1 MLDKE
6 NLTVLTDAISKIMN
20 KESVTEEIE
29 IELNEASIT
38 TSTDFDDYP
47 VEKDAKKFNLKV
59 KKMPDEGDDINGP
72 DLMTLTGSEK
82 DIVSYFVKYMGANK
96 NDTLKDLEQ
105 EFGESKIHEAKVGIQ
120 VVDVKDSIGGLKKVG
135 VKANAS
141 RKLDDEIEVD
151 TKDKKKVV
159 KWMMN
164 SGWDKDD
171 IEDLYPELLENLEI
185 TEKLKAAR
193 GKSVLDIDFAGDDT
207 EMDGM
212 SKKYKIK
219 MKKGK
224 IKGTALVAGENKNI
238 LAYLQSDDYEMDDE
252 NIADIYPEVVAEAY
266 DRNKLVNK
274 MMKPIKDK
282 EALKGKGKTKKEASG
297 DKEAYQKF
305 FMAALKKFGV
315 ESQAELKGDKEKEFY
330 DYIDKNW
337 DAKNEDLE
345 EKQKPYVSSMDG
357 KFDVLDAKGKVAFST
372 KNSKE
377 AEKFLK
383 VNYKMLMKETDE
395 DLEES
400 INEAK
405 KVEASDN
412 VYNLNNNQ
420 GQKPLRDYLN
430 DRFKIPASKFL
441 ERIGFSGDTLVAGD
455 KTVMNGVLS
464 NKRLKVGDLVKALE
478 KVLKKKAVKESVNE
492 DVGAN
497 GHAGPVQDINQGLSP
512 KAKLVKA
519 FQEPE
524 TPEYADANKTALS
537 TFANIMN
544 SVNVAMDYRASDNK
558 VQDVAPENTIQK
570 LANSTK

>member
-47 VEKDAKKFNLKV
+47 IDKQAKKFNLKV
-59 KKMPDEGDDINGP
+59 KKMPDEGDGINGY

-82 DIVSYFVKYMGANK
+82 DIVSYFVKFMGANK
-96 NDTLKDLEQ
+96 KDTIKDLEQ
-105 EFGESKIHEAKVGIQ
+105 EFGES
-120 VVDVKDSIGGLKKVG
+120 
-135 VKANAS
+135 
-141 RKLDDEIEVD
+141 
-151 TKDKKKVV
+151 T
-159 KWMMN
+159 
-164 SGWDKDD
+164 
-171 IEDLYPELLENLEI
+171 EI

-193 GKSVLDIDFAGDDT
+193 GKSVLDIDFAGDET
-207 EMDGM
+207 EMDGIATE
-212 SKKYKIK
+212 YKIK

-238 LAYLQSDDYEMDDE
+238 LAYLQSDDYDMDDE
-252 NIADIYPEVVAEAY
+252 NIMDIYPEVVAESY

-282 EALKGKGKTKKEASG
+282 EALKGKGKDTKKEASG
-297 DKEAYQKF
+297 GKEEYEKF
-305 FMAALKKFGV
+305 FTAALKKFGV
-315 ESQAELKGDKEKEFY
+315 KSPAELKGDKEKEFY
-330 DYIDKNW
+330 NYIDKNW
-337 DAKNEDLE
+337 DAK
-345 EKQKPYVSSMDG
+345 
-357 KFDVLDAKGKVAFST
+357 T
-372 KNSKE
+372 
-377 AEKFLK
+377 
-383 VNYKMLMKETDE
+383 ETDE
-395 DLEES
+395 DLEEGLGLKDLPPAF
-400 INEAK
+400 IHKNRDAETGR
-405 KVEASDN
+405 E
-412 VYNLNNNQ
+412 VYNVMSD
-420 GQKPLRDYLN
+420 G
-430 DRFKIPASKFL
+430 FKSLGKFKNIKDAEKFL
-441 ERIGFSGDTLVAGD
+441 D
-455 KTVMNGVLS
+455 KY
-464 NKRLKVGDLVKALE
+464 
-478 KVLKKKAVKESVNE
+478 LKKFESVEESVNE
-492 DVGAN
+492 HVGAN

-524 TPEYADANKTALS
+524 VPEYADANKTALS

>member
-20 KESVTEEIE
+20 KEYVVEEVE
-29 IELNEASIT
+29 IELDEAYMIKHRNT
-38 TSTDFDDYP
+38 GFLTK
-47 VEKDAKKFNLKV
+47 VGKDGNLMFKPSKK
-59 KKMPDEGDDINGP
+59 GA
-72 DLMTLTGSEK
+72 
-82 DIVSYFVKYMGANK
+82 VKY
-96 NDTLKDLEQ
+96 KDQ
-105 EFGESKIHEAKVGIQ
+105 KAADDAMAGMI
-120 VVDVKDSIGGLKKVG
+120 KDYAPYGGG
-135 VKANAS
+135 TIS
-141 RKLDDEIEVD
+141 
-151 TKDKKKVV
+151 VV
-159 KWMMN
+159 KE
-164 SGWDKDD
+164 ST
-171 IEDLYPELLENLEI
+171 EI
-185 TEKLKAAR
+185 TEKLKAAK
-193 GKSVLDIDFAGDDT
+193 GKSVLDIDFAGDDS

-282 EALKGKGKTKKEASG
+282 EALKGKGKDTKKEASG
-297 DKEAYQKF
+297 GKEEYEKF
-305 FMAALKKFGV
+305 FTAALKKFGV
-315 ESQAELKGDKEKEFY
+315 KSPAELKGDKEKEFY
-330 DYIDKNW
+330 NYIDKNW
-337 DAKNEDLE
+337 DAK
-345 EKQKPYVSSMDG
+345 S
-357 KFDVLDAKGKVAFST
+357 
-372 KNSKE
+372 
-377 AEKFLK
+377 
-383 VNYKMLMKETDE
+383 ETDE

-492 DVGAN
+492 NVGAN
-497 GHAGPVQDINQGLSP
+497 GHSGPVQDINQGLSP

-524 TPEYADANKTALS
+524 VPEYADANKTALS

>member
-212 SKKYKIK
+212 SSKYKIK

-282 EALKGKGKTKKEASG
+282 EALKGKGKDTKKEASG
-297 DKEAYQKF
+297 GKEEYEKF
-305 FMAALKKFGV
+305 FTAALKKFGV
-315 ESQAELKGDKEKEFY
+315 KSPAELKGDKEKEFY

-337 DAKNEDLE
+337 DAKTETDEDLE
-345 EKQKPYVSSMDG
+345 EQKPYVSSMDG

-383 VNYKMLMKETDE
+383 VNYKMLMKE
-395 DLEES
+395 
-400 INEAK
+400 N
-405 KVEASDN
+405 
-412 VYNLNNNQ
+412 
-420 GQKPLRDYLN
+420 
-430 DRFKIPASKFL
+430 
-441 ERIGFSGDTLVAGD
+441 
-455 KTVMNGVLS
+455 
-464 NKRLKVGDLVKALE
+464 
-478 KVLKKKAVKESVNE
+478 
-492 DVGAN
+492 VGAN
-497 GHAGPVQDINQGLSP
+497 GHSGPVQDIDQGLSP

-519 FQEPE
+519 FQQPE
-524 TPEYADANKTALS
+524 VPEYADANKTALS

>member
-29 IELNEASIT
+29 IELDEAYMIKHRNT
-38 TSTDFDDYP
+38 GFLTK
-47 VEKDAKKFNLKV
+47 VGKDGNLMFKPSKK
-59 KKMPDEGDDINGP
+59 GA
-72 DLMTLTGSEK
+72 
-82 DIVSYFVKYMGANK
+82 VKY
-96 NDTLKDLEQ
+96 KDQ
-105 EFGESKIHEAKVGIQ
+105 KAADDAMAGMI
-120 VVDVKDSIGGLKKVG
+120 KDYAPYGGG
-135 VKANAS
+135 TIS
-141 RKLDDEIEVD
+141 
-151 TKDKKKVV
+151 VV
-159 KWMMN
+159 KE
-164 SGWDKDD
+164 ST
-171 IEDLYPELLENLEI
+171 EI
-185 TEKLKAAR
+185 TEKLKAAK
-193 GKSVLDIDFAGDDT
+193 GKSVLDIDFAGDDS

-224 IKGTALVAGENKNI
+224 IKGTALVAGDNKNI
-238 LAYLQSDDYEMDDE
+238 LAYLQSSDYEMDDE
-252 NIADIYPEVVAEAY
+252 NIMDIYPEVVAEAY

-282 EALKGKGKTKKEASG
+282 EALKGKTKKEASG

-464 NKRLKVGDLVKALE
+464 NKKLKVGDLVKALE

-492 DVGAN
+492 NVGAN
-497 GHAGPVQDINQGLSP
+497 GHSGPVQDIDQGLSP

-519 FQEPE
+519 FQQPE
-524 TPEYADANKTALS
+524 TPDYADANKTALS

>member
-193 GKSVLDIDFAGDDT
+193 GKSVLDIDFAGDES

-212 SKKYKIK
+212 SSKYKIK

-238 LAYLQSDDYEMDDE
+238 LAYLQSDDYDMDDE
-252 NIADIYPEVVAEAY
+252 NIMDIYPEVVAEAY

-282 EALKGKGKTKKEASG
+282 EALKGKGKDTKKEASG
-297 DKEAYQKF
+297 GKEEYEKF

-315 ESQAELKGDKEKEFY
+315 KSQAELKGDKEKEFY

-337 DAKNEDLE
+337 DAK
-345 EKQKPYVSSMDG
+345 
-357 KFDVLDAKGKVAFST
+357 T
-372 KNSKE
+372 
-377 AEKFLK
+377 
-383 VNYKMLMKETDE
+383 ETDE
-395 DLEES
+395 DLEEGLGLKDLPPAF
-400 INEAK
+400 IHKNRDAETGR
-405 KVEASDN
+405 E
-412 VYNLNNNQ
+412 VYNVMSD
-420 GQKPLRDYLN
+420 G
-430 DRFKIPASKFL
+430 FKSLGKFKNIKDAEKFL
-441 ERIGFSGDTLVAGD
+441 D
-455 KTVMNGVLS
+455 KY
-464 NKRLKVGDLVKALE
+464 
-478 KVLKKKAVKESVNE
+478 LKKFESVEESVNE
-492 DVGAN
+492 HVGAN

-524 TPEYADANKTALS
+524 VPEYADANKTALS

>member
-212 SKKYKIK
+212 SSKYKIK

-282 EALKGKGKTKKEASG
+282 EALKGKGKDTKKEASG
-297 DKEAYQKF
+297 GKEEYEKF
-305 FMAALKKFGV
+305 FTAALKKFGV
-315 ESQAELKGDKEKEFY
+315 KSPAELKGDKEKEFY

-337 DAKNEDLE
+337 DAKTETDEDLE
-345 EKQKPYVSSMDG
+345 EQKPYVSSMDG
-357 KFDVLDAKGKVAFST
+357 KFDVLDAKGKVAFTT
-372 KNSKE
+372 KDSKE

-383 VNYKMLMKETDE
+383 INYKMLMKE
-395 DLEES
+395 
-400 INEAK
+400 N
-405 KVEASDN
+405 
-412 VYNLNNNQ
+412 
-420 GQKPLRDYLN
+420 
-430 DRFKIPASKFL
+430 
-441 ERIGFSGDTLVAGD
+441 
-455 KTVMNGVLS
+455 
-464 NKRLKVGDLVKALE
+464 
-478 KVLKKKAVKESVNE
+478 
-492 DVGAN
+492 VGAN
-497 GHAGPVQDINQGLSP
+497 GHSGPVQDIDQGLSP

-519 FQEPE
+519 FQQPE
-524 TPEYADANKTALS
+524 VPEYADANKTALS